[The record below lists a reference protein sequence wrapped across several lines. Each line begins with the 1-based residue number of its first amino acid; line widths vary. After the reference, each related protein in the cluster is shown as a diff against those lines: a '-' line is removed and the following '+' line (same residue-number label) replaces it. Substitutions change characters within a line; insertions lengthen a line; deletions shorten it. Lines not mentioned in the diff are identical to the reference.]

1 MPKSCYDFVKWEEF
15 KTGFSCGGKL
25 TFKHVKGGVILVE
38 TDFTIKEEK
47 TISNIVKFDKQ
58 WYNKIKFKMNT
69 KERGINMDFLYS
81 LINNDGV
88 KLLIIVIVLD
98 TIFGILRAIKEKSLN
113 SCIGIDGI
121 IRKTGMLIS
130 IIFLA
135 LIDSIV
141 NIDLIG
147 FIPENVKNVLQF
159 GKVGISDIFNL
170 LFIIFEILSIFKNM
184 ILCKLPIPKKLQEF
198 LENAMK
204 EMTGEIKEKGE

>member
-1 MPKSCYDFVKWEEF
+1 
-15 KTGFSCGGKL
+15 
-25 TFKHVKGGVILVE
+25 
-38 TDFTIKEEK
+38 
-47 TISNIVKFDKQ
+47 
-58 WYNKIKFKMNT
+58 
-69 KERGINMDFLYS
+69 MDFLYS
-81 LINNDGV
+81 LINNDGI

-170 LFIIFEILSIFKNM
+170 LFIVFEILSIFKNM
-184 ILCKLPIPKKLQEF
+184 ILCKLPIPRKLQEF

-204 EMTGEIKEKGE
+204 EMTREIKEKGE

>member
-1 MPKSCYDFVKWEEF
+1 
-15 KTGFSCGGKL
+15 
-25 TFKHVKGGVILVE
+25 
-38 TDFTIKEEK
+38 
-47 TISNIVKFDKQ
+47 
-58 WYNKIKFKMNT
+58 
-69 KERGINMDFLYS
+69 MDFLYS
-81 LINNDGV
+81 LINNEGF
-88 KLLIIVIVLD
+88 KILIIVIVLD

-198 LENAMK
+198 LENAIK
-204 EMTGEIKEKGE
+204 EMTGEIKKKGE